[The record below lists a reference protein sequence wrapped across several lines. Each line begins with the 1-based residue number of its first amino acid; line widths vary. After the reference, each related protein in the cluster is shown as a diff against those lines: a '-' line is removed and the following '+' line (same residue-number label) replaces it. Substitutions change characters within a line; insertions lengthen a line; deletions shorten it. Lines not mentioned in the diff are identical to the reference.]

1 MKTPIFHEL
10 KKNMIHSHKLKLIL
24 IRYLELQEYDILE
37 DYSFEFIRNLDC
49 TLSYY
54 IKNKD
59 EEINKKM
66 GEIEYKKIIFKILSD
81 IIGLI
86 RNINLFVK
94 KNINKKN
101 YTTRRYL
108 LNGIY
113 ELEKRKADYVYILQK

>member
-1 MKTPIFHEL
+1 MKTPIFHKL

-37 DYSFEFIRNLDC
+37 DYSIEFIRNIDF

-66 GEIEYKKIIFKILSD
+66 REIEYKKIIFKMLSD
-81 IIGLI
+81 IVGLI
-86 RNINLFVK
+86 RNIDLFVK
-94 KNINKKN
+94 EFINKEN
-101 YTTRRYL
+101 YKIRSYL

-113 ELEKRKADYVYILQK
+113 ELEKRREDYIYILQN